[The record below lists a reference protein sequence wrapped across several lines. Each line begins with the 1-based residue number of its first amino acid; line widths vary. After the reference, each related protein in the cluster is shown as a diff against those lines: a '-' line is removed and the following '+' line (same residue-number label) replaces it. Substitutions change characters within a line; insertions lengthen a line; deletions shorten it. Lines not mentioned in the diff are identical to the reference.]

1 MKKVIGLVS
10 LIVAMSLGACM
21 TEAPASDSESEATGQ
36 LTAAPEAASVTPA
49 VEVPEAFKILPRGT
63 APRESSATT
72 SCNTVYGPCKVGA
85 CEFQNDTYQ
94 NGSTVCCTE
103 GVCTV
108 QNFRACGC

>member
-10 LIVAMSLGACM
+10 LIVAISLGACAV
-21 TEAPASDSESEATGQ
+21 EAPASESESESGEA

-49 VEVPEAFKILPRGT
+49 VEVPEALQILPRGKSLPPT
-63 APRESSATT
+63 PALAT
-72 SCNTVYGPCKVGA
+72 CNTVWGTCKVGR
-85 CEFQNDTYQ
+85 CESPNDTFQ
-94 NGSTVCCTE
+94 NGSTVCCTD